1 MNLNVKSFWNI
12 IENKDRYL
20 HFFLLSSITIILSLP
35 CFELCI
41 VQIVVNY
48 EGSSLTSDTDLVLMF
63 VVLMIPALPLLI
75 RECNQVLD
83 LYLSCSS
90 QKLSIVKVPTA
101 MVNHW
106 KEVFLYPWILALVE
120 TTNIQVV
127 LLYPSKFF
135 LLTWM
140 LIWKGNF
147 FLTFIFFLIKYFSF
161 SSLL

>member
-63 VVLMIPALPLLI
+63 VVLMIMALLLLI

-83 LYLSCSS
+83 RYLSCSS
-90 QKLSIVKVPTA
+90 RKSSIVKVPTA
-101 MVNHW
+101 MVKLW